1 MWKRERE
8 ERREKREERR
18 EKREERREE
27 KRREREML
35 PRVFSSSTTTQLGR
49 ARPGPCASPS
59 TACVSGGLLSSKG
72 TGVNAE
78 RCQRKVFKGIKRRH
92 QRMLE
97 VQRSRKSDTEEFQ
110 IVSGEDFGAKEGGS
124 DRIGNEGSEE
134 GSGSGSGSGS
144 GNLTAVAGTT
154 GVAVGGLALLIGL
167 GALYKDDINS
177 FLTAFSAVLEGWGP
191 LGYVA
196 YSASYILLEVL
207 AVPAIPVTM
216 SAGVL
221 FGPILG
227 TAIVSFSSTAAATI
241 SFLIARYVARDRVL
255 EIAKK
260 NKKFAAI
267 DKALGKESFKVVLF
281 LRLSPLLPFALS
293 NYLYGLTSVNLGEY
307 VLGSW
312 IGMAPGTFAYVSA
325 GNVGASVLNQAS
337 GAAAAADASGSP
349 NSTALLVVG
358 VAGTLLATTFL
369 GRIVTKTLKELDI
382 E

>member
-1 MWKRERE
+1 
-8 ERREKREERR
+8 
-18 EKREERREE
+18 
-27 KRREREML
+27 ML
-35 PRVFSSSTTTQLGR
+35 PRVFSNSTTTQLGR

-59 TACVSGGLLSSKG
+59 TACVSGGLLSSRE